1 MKPKKYEVTFKIK
14 KKGSYTVEVESYTP
28 EGATRTATKQA
39 LLEIGNVW
47 YAQTTNRIA

>member
-1 MKPKKYEVTFKIK
+1 MKPSKYEVTFKIK
-14 KKGSYTVEVESYTP
+14 NQGWYIIEVESYTP

>member
-1 MKPKKYEVTFKIK
+1 MKPSKYEVTFKIK
-14 KKGSYTVEVESYTP
+14 KQGSYTVEVESYTP